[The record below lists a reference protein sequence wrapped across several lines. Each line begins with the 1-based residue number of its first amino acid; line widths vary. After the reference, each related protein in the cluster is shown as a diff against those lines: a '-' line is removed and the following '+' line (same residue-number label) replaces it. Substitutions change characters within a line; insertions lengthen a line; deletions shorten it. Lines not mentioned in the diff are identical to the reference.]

1 MSQPNSLPNGPD
13 RRAVLMAEIELLL
26 AEAHAFIATAQQ
38 KVNLGLELDDAD
50 RRVVAALTLAVRDAT
65 RQQYTALD
73 E

>member
-1 MSQPNSLPNGPD
+1 
-13 RRAVLMAEIELLL
+13 MAEIELLL

-50 RRVVAALTLAVRDAT
+50 RRVVAALTLAVRDVT